1 MREVATVRRVRV
13 LMVTPRF
20 GAANLGGAENL
31 IRELALH
38 APAGWDVEV
47 ATTCAVDH
55 YRWLNV
61 LPPGSGTEDGLP
73 VHRFPVSERDA
84 WQHERLVNHL
94 QVTGELDP
102 ARELYLLGSSVW
114 SEGLQRFIEDEGS
127 RFDALVFCP
136 YLFGTTFWGSQVWP
150 HKSVLVPCLHDEP
163 YAHMDAVRRMMS
175 GVAGCIFN
183 SRGEQALAHR
193 LFDVRA
199 DGVVGMGFDT
209 LPPARREHLPPAVA
223 ALPPQGYFVY
233 MGRQEEGK
241 RVDVAVRYVA
251 EMARTRPDLKLV
263 LVGGGSYRV
272 PAYAEGAVVQAGFVD
287 EASKRAILAD
297 AAALVNPSEKESFS
311 IVLMEAWR
319 EGTPVLVA
327 AGSEVMADHCAD
339 SGGGFTFTGHDDF
352 TARAA
357 SLLDD
362 PRLREAM
369 GEAGRRHVAAEW
381 SWDAVTGRFARVL
394 DAIMAAQ
401 PVAGAA

>member
-1 MREVATVRRVRV
+1 
-13 LMVTPRF
+13 MVTPRF

-31 IRELALH
+31 IRQLALH
-38 APAGWDVEV
+38 APGTWEVEV
-47 ATTCAVDH
+47 GTTCAIDH

-61 LPPGSGTEDGLP
+61 VPPGSRTEDGLL

-94 QVTGELDP
+94 QLAGELDP

-114 SEGLQRFIEDEGS
+114 SEGLQRFIEDEGP
-127 RFDALVFCP
+127 RFDAILFCP

-150 HKSVLVPCLHDEP
+150 AKSILVPCLHDEP
-163 YAHMDAVRRMMS
+163 YAHMTSVRHMLAD
-175 GVAGCIFN
+175 VAGCVFN

-209 LPPARREHLPPAVA
+209 LPAARREDLPPAVA
-223 ALPPQGYFVY
+223 GLPQGGYFVY

-241 RVDVAVRYVA
+241 RVDVAVRYVT

-272 PAYAEGAVVQAGFVD
+272 PAYAEAAVVQAGFVD
-287 EASKRAILAD
+287 EDQKRAILAD
-297 AAALVNPSEKESFS
+297 AAALVNPSERESFS
-311 IVLMEAWR
+311 IVVMEAWR

-327 AGSEVMADHCAD
+327 AGSDVMADHCAD
-339 SGGGFTFTGHDDF
+339 SGGGFTFVARDDF
-352 TARAA
+352 ARYAA
-357 SLLDD
+357 DLLDD
-362 PRLREAM
+362 AGLRARL
-369 GEAGRRHVAAEW
+369 GEAGRRYVAAQW
-381 SWDAVTGRFARVL
+381 SWEAVTARLDQVVRGVL
-394 DAIMAAQ
+394 QGTPA
-401 PVAGAA
+401 AGAL